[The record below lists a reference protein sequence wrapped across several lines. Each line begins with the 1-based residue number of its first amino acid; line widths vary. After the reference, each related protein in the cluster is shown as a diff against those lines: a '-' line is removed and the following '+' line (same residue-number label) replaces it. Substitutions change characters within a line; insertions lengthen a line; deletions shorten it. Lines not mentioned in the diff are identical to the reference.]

1 MSSTE
6 TVLLADAMLTPA
18 GVVAPAEL
26 AFDAAGR
33 IVYAGSPRVA
43 GTGHEEVSMQTG
55 GTLPGEGV
63 HAANVVVRDLT
74 GHVLMPGLVNGHTHS
89 AMTLLRGVS
98 DDEGFMPWLA
108 AVQALEQHLTHDD
121 VAVGLQLAMV
131 EMIETGTVAF
141 ADMYHWDERLIELVR
156 GAGMRAMVALASFA
170 PEAVGFPGVASWT
183 GVDAVAHTEDLAER
197 YAGDAQI
204 RVAYGPHAPY
214 TCPPEFLREI
224 AERAKR
230 TGIPIHTH
238 VSESAAEVAQ
248 ISEQYGATPAAHL
261 ASLGLFDA
269 NVLAAHCVHLTHSEV
284 EEMARYGVAVSHN
297 PVSNLKLGCGIAP
310 LPQWQEA
317 GLRVSL
323 GTDSVASNNSLDLFE
338 EIKLAALLH
347 RGVQQD
353 AAAVRAADVLAIATR
368 GGADALGFT
377 ETGALEV
384 GLLADV
390 IALDVTGSNATP
402 LDLSGADADALT
414 SHLGFAATGQDV
426 RHVFIGGRHVYADG
440 THLTIDAGA
449 VRGRAKVARARLHEA
464 AANAAAAATDA
475 TAADAA
481 AGVATASPADQG

>member
-1 MSSTE
+1 MGIQE

-33 IVYAGSPRVA
+33 IVYAGTPRVA
-43 GTGHEEVSMQTG
+43 GTGHEEISVQIG
-55 GTLPGEGV
+55 GTLPGEGA
-63 HAANVVVRDLT
+63 HAADVVVRDLT

-156 GAGMRAMVALASFA
+156 GTGMRAMVALASFA
-170 PEAVGFPGVASWT
+170 PEAVGFPGVSPWNGA
-183 GVDAVAHTEDLAER
+183 DAVEQTEELAAR

-238 VSESAAEVAQ
+238 ISESAAEVAQ
-248 ISEQYGATPAAHL
+248 ITAQYGATPAAHL

-269 NVLAAHCVHLTHSEV
+269 NVLAAHCVHLTQAEI
-284 EEMARYGVAVSHN
+284 EDMARYGAAVSHN
-297 PVSNLKLGCGIAP
+297 PVSNLKLGCGIAA
-310 LPQWQEA
+310 LPEWQEA

-338 EIKLAALLH
+338 EIKLASILH
-347 RGVQQD
+347 RGAKQD
-353 AAAVRAADVLAIATR
+353 AAVVKAADVLAIATS

-377 ETGALEV
+377 ESGSLEV

-390 IALDVTGSNATP
+390 IALDVTGSGATP
-402 LDLSGADADALT
+402 LDLAGADAAALT
-414 SHLGFAATGQDV
+414 SHLGFAATGSDV
-426 RHVFIGGRHVYADG
+426 RHVFIGGRHIYADG
-440 THLTIDAGA
+440 THLTIDADA
-449 VRGRAKVARARLHEA
+449 VRARARIARARLHAAADDA
-464 AANAAAAATDA
+464 AANAAG
-475 TAADAA
+475 DAA
-481 AGVATASPADQG
+481 ASPADQG